1 MLIGELLDEHA
12 PFYTIHSVEFQ
23 QNHHHT
29 RTSVRETKQKM
40 WYYFTDFLRD
50 ILPLF
55 WEEFTPFLRQKVF
68 IMDR

>member
-1 MLIGELLDEHA
+1 
-12 PFYTIHSVEFQ
+12 
-23 QNHHHT
+23 
-29 RTSVRETKQKM
+29 M